1 MCSYNNIGL
10 KEGVLYLR
18 TLRTAVATATIAAF
32 LAVVYAL
39 TKVVKA
45 APAAS
50 CEARAGE
57 AQGS

>member
-10 KEGVLYLR
+10 RQGLLYPQI
-18 TLRTAVATATIAAF
+18 LRTAVATAAIAAF